1 MFSFG
6 ILGGGESVRRDNS
19 AFHFYTN
26 ERLLRGRV
34 GGGAPHSTAQYCTTP
49 NRTKYDWV
57 THQRGKHESRML
69 TRSSKR

>member
-34 GGGAPHSTAQYCTTP
+34 GGGGGGGGHRTALHSTAP
-49 NRTKYDWV
+49 HRTEPSMM
-57 THQRGKHESRML
+57 G
-69 TRSSKR
+69 